1 VPPKLKRISGHD
13 LVRVFENLGF
23 YMVSQKGSHIK
34 LRRETESGAQILIIP
49 DHREL
54 DRGTLFSIYRKP
66 PLTSTI
72 PFCVPSFTRTRASTQ
87 VKPSMRN
94 LFIKA

>member
-1 VPPKLKRISGHD
+1 VPPKLRRISGHD

-54 DRGTLFSIYRKP
+54 DRGTLFSIYRKASAYIDDSVLRP
-66 PLTSTI
+66 IFYSDSGINTS
-72 PFCVPSFTRTRASTQ
+72 
-87 VKPSMRN
+87 
-94 LFIKA
+94 